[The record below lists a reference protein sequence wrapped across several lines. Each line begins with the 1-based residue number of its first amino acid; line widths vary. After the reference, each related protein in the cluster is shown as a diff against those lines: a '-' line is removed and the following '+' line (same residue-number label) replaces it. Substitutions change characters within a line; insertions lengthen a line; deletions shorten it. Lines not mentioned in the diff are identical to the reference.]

1 MWIMLPMAK
10 SASPVRLQED
20 LMRSASLAGAR
31 QHRSA
36 AQQIEYWAALGRAVA
51 DHLDPD
57 RLLAVQA
64 GLARLTVEPVTASPL
79 VAEKVFTALEADR
92 AGGALRDAVSS
103 ASVRYQASVAC
114 PGLLERIDADGQ
126 RSVGRFIHG
135 VFQPCNPANL

>member
-1 MWIMLPMAK
+1 MAK
-10 SASPVRLQED
+10 SASPVRLQDE
-20 LMRSASLAGAR
+20 LMRSAAMAGAR

-51 DHLDPD
+51 GLLDPD

-79 VAEKVFTALEADR
+79 DADHVFAALEADR
-92 AGGALRDAVSS
+92 GGGVLRDAVSS
-103 ASVRYQASVAC
+103 ASVRYQASVAY

-126 RSVGRFIHG
+126 RRVGRFIQG
-135 VFQPCNPANL
+135 AFQPCDPANP